1 MFTDLTFLWKILSEK
16 KNTHTNR
23 GVNKDDEKHAHKEKI
38 EDDDNSIK

>member
-1 MFTDLTFLWKILSEK
+1 MFTDLTFLWKILSKK

-23 GVNKDDEKHAHKEKI
+23 EINNDDLKHTHKEKI